1 MTMSTHGLPRRR
13 TTPRYHAS
21 LRFSLRLFVRLIARV
36 EVEGLE
42 NLQQEGAYIGAF
54 NHLSSFDPLIAF
66 VLQPL
71 HPVTIFA
78 AIEHRNDFIMGRMI
92 DRLGAIWIHRDGL
105 DRGALRIA
113 LNELACGTVLGV
125 APEGTRSDTGGLIKG
140 KTGAVYLATR
150 ANVPIVPAVLWG
162 TEKIKHNVRRFKRTS
177 IHVRIGEAIRLPE
190 GRAGTKELR
199 AYTDLLMRRLAAM
212 LPPEYRGVYADDVA
226 NK

>member
-1 MTMSTHGLPRRR
+1 MTKSTHDLPRRR

-21 LRFSLRLFVRLIARV
+21 VRFAARLFVNLVVRV

-42 NLQQEGAYIGAF
+42 NLRHEGPYIGVF
-54 NHLSSFDPLIAF
+54 NHLSSFDPLVGL

-71 HPVTIFA
+71 RPLTIFA
-78 AIEHRNDFIMGRMI
+78 AIEHRNDFIMGWMI
-92 DRLGAIWIHRDGL
+92 DRLGAIWIHRDVL

-113 LNELACGTVLGV
+113 LNELACGTILGI
-125 APEGTRSDTGGLIKG
+125 APEGTRSDTSGLTEG
-140 KTGAVYLATR
+140 TTGVAYLATR
-150 ANVPIVPAVLWG
+150 ANVPIVPAVVWG
-162 TEKIKHNVRRFKRTS
+162 TEEIKHNIRRFKRTS
-177 IHVRIGEAIRLPE
+177 IHVRIGEEIRLPE

-226 NK
+226 N